1 MATITHNLTLSTTD
15 FNLVGDI
22 KVRQADDE
30 TQIFDVIILENGLIK
45 RFDGLKPFFCL
56 LAREVTGQ
64 GVSEEPVNVYEDS
77 QGKLQYTVSANAM
90 QMVGRNEAYF
100 SFRKEST
107 NGRWIEQFSTKSFY
121 YTVEK
126 SIYTQP
132 FKDSNYWFTFSELYR
147 KFMEYQSNGKITWEE
162 FVEQNRE
169 IIESVDPGGI
179 VLTELIDSRVTLD
192 GTSFPRLSERLF
204 VVDEAN
210 EFNQLLTNQL
220 GLVNGIEVVGHRGM
234 GGLYPEGTIPA
245 FRNSI
250 LRGHADSIEFDIR
263 SSVDDELYILHDTTV
278 DRTTNGTGSIA
289 SLTSTY
295 LNSLDAGSKFSP
307 IYEGAQLPTLDNALK
322 QIQGLPF
329 TRLYPQTNVG
339 EIADETK
346 RKELFS
352 KTYNLFK
359 NYGLLSRTTLA
370 FPHLNLLQE
379 YRSLAPD
386 VRFMLMCGSQTSIV
400 QGAYD
405 QAIADKN
412 CSIGAD
418 VAFWINNPTWGAKCK
433 NAGIEPIAWSVRIDH
448 LEPLRK
454 VGVNVMITDEDL
466 KGVFF

>member
-1 MATITHNLTLSTTD
+1 MLSTTET
-15 FNLVGDI
+15 NLVGEV

-30 TQIFDVIILENGLIK
+30 TQVFEVSVLENGMIK
-45 RFDGLKPFFCL
+45 NFTGLKPYFCL
-56 LAREVTGQ
+56 MAREVTGQ
-64 GVSEEPVNVYEDS
+64 GVSEEPVNVYDGS
-77 QGKLQYTVSANAM
+77 QGNLQYVLSANAM

-100 SFRKEST
+100 SFRRENLT
-107 NGRWIEQFSTKSFY
+107 GQWIEQFSTKSFY

-132 FKDSNYWFTFSELYR
+132 FKDSNHWFTFNELYK
-147 KFMEYQSNGKITWEE
+147 KFMDYQETGKITWEE
-162 FVEQNRE
+162 FVERNKD
-169 IIESVDPGGI
+169 IIESVDPGGT
-179 VLTELIDSRVTLD
+179 VLSELIESRVNIE
-192 GTSFPRLSERLF
+192 GVSFPKLSDRLF
-204 VVDEAN
+204 SVDETN
-210 EFNQLLTNQL
+210 DFNTMLSNQMS
-220 GLVNGIEVVGHRGM
+220 LVSGIEVAGHRGM
-234 GGLYPEGTIPA
+234 GGLFPEGTIPA

-278 DRTTNGTGSIA
+278 DRTTNGSGSIS

-295 LNSLDAGSKFSP
+295 LNTLDAGSKFSP

-359 NYGLLSRTTLA
+359 KYGLLSRTTLA

-379 YRSLAPD
+379 YRNLAPD

-405 QAIADKN
+405 QAITDKN

>member
-1 MATITHNLTLSTTD
+1 MADRIEHIQATDVLNDGRDKINKFAIDPAMRAEDNSVAAKITASDAKEIVRQNAQKVDEIDSKTTITQQQLDTLVLESGNSDTEVVQSRFDVQGNEFPTLGKRLIAVD
-15 FNLVGDI
+15 ENIIFN
-22 KVRQADDE
+22 E
-30 TQIFDVIILENGLIK
+30 TQLNQNNL
-45 RFDGLKPFFCL
+45 
-56 LAREVTGQ
+56 
-64 GVSEEPVNVYEDS
+64 NV
-77 QGKLQYTVSANAM
+77 
-90 QMVGRNEAYF
+90 
-100 SFRKEST
+100 
-107 NGRWIEQFSTKSFY
+107 
-121 YTVEK
+121 
-126 SIYTQP
+126 
-132 FKDSNYWFTFSELYR
+132 
-147 KFMEYQSNGKITWEE
+147 
-162 FVEQNRE
+162 
-169 IIESVDPGGI
+169 
-179 VLTELIDSRVTLD
+179 
-192 GTSFPRLSERLF
+192 
-204 VVDEAN
+204 
-210 EFNQLLTNQL
+210 
-220 GLVNGIEVVGHRGM
+220 GIEISGHRGM
-234 GGLYPEGTIPA
+234 GGLFPEGTIPA

-263 SSVDDELYILHDTTV
+263 SSADDELYILHDTTV

-307 IYEGAQLPTLDNALK
+307 IYEGTQLPTLDNALK

-339 EIADETK
+339 EITDETK

>member
-1 MATITHNLTLSTTD
+1 MLSTTET
-15 FNLVGDI
+15 NLVGEV

-30 TQIFDVIILENGLIK
+30 TQVFEVNVLENGMIK
-45 RFDGLKPFFCL
+45 NFTGLKPYFCL
-56 LAREVTGQ
+56 MAREVTGQ
-64 GVSEEPVNVYEDS
+64 GVSEEPVNVYDGS
-77 QGKLQYTVSANAM
+77 QGKLQYVLSANAM

-100 SFRKEST
+100 SFRSENLT
-107 NGRWIEQFSTKSFY
+107 GQWIEQFSTKTFY

-132 FKDSNYWFTFSELYR
+132 FKDSNYWFTFNELYK
-147 KFMEYQSNGKITWEE
+147 KFMDYQETGKITWEE
-162 FVEQNRE
+162 FVEQNKD
-169 IIESVDPGGI
+169 IIESVDPGGT
-179 VLTELIDSRVTLD
+179 VLSELIESRVNIE
-192 GTSFPRLSERLF
+192 GVSFPKLSDRLF
-204 VVDEAN
+204 SVDETN
-210 EFNQLLTNQL
+210 DFNTMLSNQMS
-220 GLVNGIEVVGHRGM
+220 LVSGIEVAGHRGM
-234 GGLYPEGTIPA
+234 GGLFPEGTIPA

-278 DRTTNGTGSIA
+278 DRTTNGTGSIS

-295 LNSLDAGSKFSP
+295 LNTLDAGSKFSP

-339 EIADETK
+339 EIADETQ

-359 NYGLLSRTTLA
+359 KYGLLSRTTLA

-405 QAIADKN
+405 QAITDKN